1 MPRMLMRLVRLVG
14 GCGVVDGWMDG
25 WGLGEGTRVRAED
38 LEAEW

>member
-14 GCGVVDGWMDG
+14 GCGVVDGWV
-25 WGLGEGTRVRAED
+25 GLGEGTRVRAED